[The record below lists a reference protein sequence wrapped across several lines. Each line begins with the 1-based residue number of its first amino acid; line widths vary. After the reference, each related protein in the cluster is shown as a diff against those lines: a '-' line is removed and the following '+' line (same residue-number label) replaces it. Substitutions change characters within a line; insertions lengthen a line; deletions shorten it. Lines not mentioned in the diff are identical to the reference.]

1 MSELTDLQ
9 QLMQRLA
16 SDIEA
21 QAQPQ
26 SQPTPADAKSSVFG
40 FTYNVGV
47 GATFA
52 LGYVVQGNVVSLL
65 TTIQAG
71 GQSQPWLWCDV
82 PRSAALDQAAQMV
95 AEVKRYAARISPLV
109 RNTEALSLDDFQ
121 EHLRLR
127 LEGGFN

>member
-1 MSELTDLQ
+1 MSELTELQ
-9 QLMQRLA
+9 QLLQRLA
-16 SDIEA
+16 SDTG
-21 QAQPQ
+21 AQP
-26 SQPTPADAKSSVFG
+26 QPTPADARSSVFG

-47 GATFA
+47 GATFS
-52 LGYVVQGNVVSLL
+52 LGYAVQGNVVSLL

-71 GQSQPWLWCDV
+71 GQSQPWLWCDA

>member
-1 MSELTDLQ
+1 MSEPSDLQ
-9 QLMQRLA
+9 RLLQHLA
-16 SDIEA
+16 AGAEPA
-21 QAQPQ
+21 RT
-26 SQPTPADAKSSVFG
+26 PTPAIADAKSSVFG

-95 AEVKRYAARISPLV
+95 AEVKRYAAKISPLV
-109 RNTEALSLDDFQ
+109 RSTEALSLDDFQ